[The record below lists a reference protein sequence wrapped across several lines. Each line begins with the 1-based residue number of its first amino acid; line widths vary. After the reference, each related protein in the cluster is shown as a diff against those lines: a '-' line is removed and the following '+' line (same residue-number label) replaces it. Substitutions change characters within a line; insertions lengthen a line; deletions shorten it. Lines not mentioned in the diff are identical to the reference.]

1 MFSLSGNPSIKIS
14 EFAIL
19 VFLKNQPVKW
29 VYPKMKEKIM
39 PLYDLIP
46 KSNPNLKA
54 TLLILL
60 GNIGRAFNK
69 FDEYEWSVIQEM
81 NDWFQGLEE
90 GIKLKNIYFCLDGT
104 SLKFFAGETNLVV
117 RKGLQIARSRLPKKT
132 VRKRPPKKETNK
144 KQQSTNISVTEN
156 ARLIEDSSV
165 NSDVSSVPVNNVS
178 IKPTKCLPCLSS
190 DDDSEKDGM
199 EIDSNL
205 FSLQTS
211 NSVNNVQLS
220 MDSNSSAGDIEF

>member
-1 MFSLSGNPSIKIS
+1 M
-14 EFAIL
+14 
-19 VFLKNQPVKW
+19 
-29 VYPKMKEKIM
+29 
-39 PLYDLIP
+39 
-46 KSNPNLKA
+46 
-54 TLLILL
+54 
-60 GNIGRAFNK
+60 
-69 FDEYEWSVIQEM
+69 
-81 NDWFQGLEE
+81 
-90 GIKLKNIYFCLDGT
+90 DGT

-117 RKGLQIARSRLPKKT
+117 RQGLQVARSRLPKKT

-144 KQQSTNISVTEN
+144 KQQSTNNSVTES

-178 IKPTKCLPCLSS
+178 IKPTKCLPCLPS

-205 FSLQTS
+205 FSLQTN